1 MKTLRASVFLWFI
14 LLGRNKPLPFDIT
27 KPEGADHAR
36 ELSVQH
42 PEIAERLRTKLAT
55 WLATLTPPG
64 PPRPLKRE
72 EGYIS
77 AEILPYTSGV
87 TQP

>member
-42 PEIAERLRTKLAT
+42 PEIAERLRIKLAT

-64 PPRPLKRE
+64 PPRQ
-72 EGYIS
+72 GYIS
-77 AEILPYTSGV
+77 AEILPGKAGV